1 MVSLMKTMIP
11 GFGRTGF
18 GRDEID
24 SLVGT
29 VWIPEI
35 PQNQDEKNIEKPPV
49 PNSSSSLLEFS
60 GKESYKML
68 TMNKPD
74 GN

>member
-49 PNSSSSLLEFS
+49 PKQQFIPAWIFWKRIIQDAYNE
-60 GKESYKML
+60 
-68 TMNKPD
+68 
-74 GN
+74 

>member
-18 GRDEID
+18 GSDEID
-24 SLVGT
+24 SLVGY

-49 PNSSSSLLEFS
+49 P
-60 GKESYKML
+60 
-68 TMNKPD
+68 KPQFIPVWIFWKRIIQD
-74 GN
+74 AYNE

>member
-18 GRDEID
+18 GSDEID
-24 SLVGT
+24 SLVGY

-49 PNSSSSLLEFS
+49 P
-60 GKESYKML
+60 
-68 TMNKPD
+68 KPQFIPV
-74 GN
+74 